1 MENWLSKSTS
11 NVQKVRLPW
20 KHIVLFL
27 APGEVSFVLLGE
39 ELVCVLKECQDFLER
54 SLNKI
59 KTKYLSYFS
68 IPNLSLSVFLPG
80 LLCFLVLLLNEGL
93 ALLGVDGILRGP
105 VKIRVFVH
113 LFVNA
118 IDLVLVLFEDQPRL
132 IADLA
137 VKEAH
142 CFGALSEIQTFR
154 VDFSG
159 FFELV
164 SFDLGGRGLQAH
176 F

>member
-1 MENWLSKSTS
+1 M
-11 NVQKVRLPW
+11 
-20 KHIVLFL
+20 
-27 APGEVSFVLLGE
+27 
-39 ELVCVLKECQDFLER
+39 
-54 SLNKI
+54 
-59 KTKYLSYFS
+59 
-68 IPNLSLSVFLPG
+68 
-80 LLCFLVLLLNEGL
+80 
-93 ALLGVDGILRGP
+93 
-105 VKIRVFVH
+105 KIRVFVH

-137 VKEAH
+137 VEEAH
-142 CFGALSEIQTFR
+142 CFGALSKIQTFR
-154 VDFSG
+154 VDLSG